1 MSSILKELKDYGIRP
16 KKILG
21 QHFII
26 DRNILNKI
34 VQVAKIEKEDTVL
47 EIGPGL
53 GEMTIEL
60 SKKAKKVIAVEIDFN
75 LIEILKRKFSEY
87 SNIELIEGD
96 ILQLDFLSL
105 IKNEANPLKVVA
117 NLPYQISTPL
127 IFRFIEIRDYIS
139 ELTLMVQKEVA
150 QRIVSSPGSKD
161 YGPLAI
167 FVQMVSNPSIKF
179 FIKKT
184 IFFPPPKVESA
195 VIQIVWRKEPLV
207 KPEDEKWFKEV
218 VKLVFNYRRK
228 TLINALK
235 NSKIPLPIDL
245 DEKMRKANLNPQ
257 RRPETMG
264 IEEFVKLAKI
274 LKSS

>member
-26 DRNILNKI
+26 ERNIFNKI

-87 SNIELIEGD
+87 SNIELIKGD

-105 IKNEANPLKVVA
+105 IKNEAKPLKVVA
-117 NLPYQISTPL
+117 NLPYQISTLL
-127 IFRFIEIRDYIS
+127 IFRFIEIRDFIS

-150 QRIVSSPGSKD
+150 QRIVSLPGSKD

-235 NSKIPLPIDL
+235 SSKIPLPIDL
-245 DEKMRKANLNPQ
+245 NEKMRQANLDPQ
-257 RRPETMG
+257 RRPETMR

-274 LKSS
+274 LKS